1 MRIDF
6 IVEASTYSNAFDWDT
21 SQNNSKNWAIIFEM
35 WLKLH
40 GPCKVLPTSS
50 TGSIQ
55 TTFYFLLFIHC
66 SIYILWYHY
75 IIFFC
80 SIKKKKKKRVL
91 LTLKRLWRHLGLG
104 CLSLVNGRASSHH
117 HAFWRLRLA
126 LKLKANFLVLPV
138 PGHRPSF
145 KHILQVWTHCSSGA
159 VPHWCMLTHASG
171 RMGSRGNPSFL
182 SEKQVKGRREKNT
195 PLTTHCISCFC
206 YWMYATGDFDMR
218 EMFSVFFC
226 QQ

>member
-1 MRIDF
+1 MVLVKF
-6 IVEASTYSNAFDWDT
+6 FQLVQLVQY
-21 SQNNSKNWAIIFEM
+21 
-35 WLKLH
+35 KLLFTF
-40 GPCKVLPTSS
+40 CYSS
-50 TGSIQ
+50 TVA
-55 TTFYFLLFIHC
+55 FI
-66 SIYILWYHY
+66 YYD
-75 IIFFC
+75 IITLY
-80 SIKKKKKKRVL
+80 SSVASKKKKRVL

-104 CLSLVNGRASSHH
+104 CLSLVNGWASSHH

-159 VPHWCMLTHASG
+159 VSHWCMLTHASG